1 MLYDWL
7 EFVLWLN
14 ITSLK
19 RLKFLFKKIK
29 KMYEYQTTN
38 TRDQHKKI
46 AHTFKTWLEKEKI
59 GKKLKWKT
67 IKNQLIIGVDS
78 PTGKEC
84 FLPYSS
90 SLANLLTTLEN
101 TMVSIFL
108 DKKSTSSQSPI
119 EHRWVMTSASSGRHH
134 NDNNTSEEINTGDDG
149 QNNEPKPEES
159 VNFFINYIQGE
170 NAKCVMSLN
179 CTCISKGKLW
189 LQSLRNRIHCNI
201 AIETDEKR
209 KAR

>member
-119 EHRWVMTSASSGRHH
+119 EHRWVMTSASSFWGAERRLRRR
-134 NDNNTSEEINTGDDG
+134 NILTGG
-149 QNNEPKPEES
+149 IITITTRAKKSILVMMAKIMNQN
-159 VNFFINYIQGE
+159 Q
-170 NAKCVMSLN
+170 
-179 CTCISKGKLW
+179 
-189 LQSLRNRIHCNI
+189 
-201 AIETDEKR
+201 R
-209 KAR
+209 KV